1 MNGNILIFEQQLY
14 NLINNCGLPVGVA
27 YCVVKNASLELK
39 LATYEYEK
47 ESESQETEQIDMSVE
62 EKEEKEIEEN
72 E

>member
-1 MNGNILIFEQQLY
+1 MNESILMFEQQLY
-14 NLINNCGLPVGVA
+14 NLINNCGLPIGVA

-47 ESESQETEQIDMSVE
+47 EPESQKTDQIDIPVE
-62 EKEEKEIEEN
+62 EEEEKEIEEN